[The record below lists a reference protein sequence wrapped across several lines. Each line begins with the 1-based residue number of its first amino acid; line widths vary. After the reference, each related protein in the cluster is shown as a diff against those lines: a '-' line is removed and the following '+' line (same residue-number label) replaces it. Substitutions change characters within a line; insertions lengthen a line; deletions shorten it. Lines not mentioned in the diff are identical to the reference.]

1 VSVGRGTLGSKP
13 STETRKPKFGLAS
26 TAKVFRSE
34 TCEHKIIEW
43 GTTWMSR
50 PLGKVGWSLFNQGWF
65 KSRAVSSRKQG
76 HRVSTLGLATTLG
89 LICKQRRMRVWL
101 RSTNPFFSPFFLGV
115 TVLVFI
121 AAAPASAEKPPTP
134 PLREP
139 AVNEPPVRDPRVLD
153 AAKMY
158 EKYFLGQMMKAM
170 RSTVSKS
177 ELEKPSMGE
186 GIYREQLDD
195 QYVDSWGERGGIGLA
210 DMIHDE
216 LVGKAEM
223 MKMRRQAM
231 KDARKKMAAR
241 ASGDTSEENRPGMAL
256 TDRDV
261 LKVRRLPS
269 APRSESS
276 DSTASLVHETI
287 LVSLAPT
294 KTRAVDGPE
303 SVRSPWAGRIESVR
317 SDNGKVVLGL
327 LTTSDPG
334 AGAGLEKETAPARKV
349 ELAFDGV
356 TISVTVGDLIQAGQT
371 LGHLAPGARGII
383 VRQTL
388 VQKRNSKE
396 L

>member
-1 VSVGRGTLGSKP
+1 MSIGSRSWKPLQRISQLGGDET
-13 STETRKPKFGLAS
+13 STETRKRKLELAS

-34 TCEHKIIEW
+34 TCEHKIMEW
-43 GTTWMSR
+43 GTTWMSC
-50 PLGKVGWSLFNQGWF
+50 PLGMVGWSLFNQGWF

-101 RSTNPFFSPFFLGV
+101 RSTDPFFFAAVFLIF
-115 TVLVFI
+115 TAL
-121 AAAPASAEKPPTP
+121 PAFAEE
-134 PLREP
+134 LP
-139 AVNEPPVRDPRVLD
+139 APPVRDPRVLD

-231 KDARKKMAAR
+231 RDARKKMMAR
-241 ASGDTSEENRPGMAL
+241 AAGDTSEENRPGMAL

-269 APRSESS
+269 VPKSEPG
-276 DSTASLVHETI
+276 DSKISPVHETI
-287 LVSLAPT
+287 LVSLAPS

-317 SDNGKVVLGL
+317 SEGGKVVLGM
-327 LTTSDPG
+327 TTTRES
-334 AGAGLEKETAPARKV
+334 TAEGTGQTSAVPTRKV

-356 TISVTVGDLIQAGQT
+356 TISVTVGDLVKAGQT
-371 LGHLAPGARGII
+371 VGHLAPGARGII

-388 VQKRNSKE
+388 VQKRNSE
-396 L
+396 AL